1 MGGQEGAGVK
11 WALDNET
18 LTSLHSLCFHHHHQS
33 LESQG
38 GGVLLRI
45 MAAAQ
50 DLSVGGGSSLGRWG
64 THALQVSTRSTICNV
79 LGTIKPNVSFP

>member
-33 LESQG
+33 FWN
-38 GGVLLRI
+38 LR
-45 MAAAQ
+45 
-50 DLSVGGGSSLGRWG
+50 VGGTFENHGCRPGFECGGWEQPRQMGHPCLAGVNKI
-64 THALQVSTRSTICNV
+64 HHL
-79 LGTIKPNVSFP
+79 